1 MKILVSHVSV
11 DQRETSVEEEFT
23 NQEDRMACSV
33 GLISPQYLSVFR
45 VAAMGV
51 MPRFDNLDLHSPR
64 LTWQQL
70 LLSAR
75 SANS

>member
-1 MKILVSHVSV
+1 MKILVSHVNV
-11 DQRETSVEEEFT
+11 HQRETSVEEEFN

-33 GLISPQYLSVFR
+33 GLISPQFLSVFR
-45 VAAMGV
+45 VAAMH
-51 MPRFDNLDLHSPR
+51 RFDNLDLHSPR